1 MSESAQMYIGGLLTG
16 AILYF
21 AAQMILLVIKI
32 DIDRGRQARK
42 TQAEIDDYFCRMLKE
57 QILPLH
63 ETNNLLNIQMQVI
76 LDRIESIPQL
86 HNKNHYDSELRKLIT
101 DEYGP

>member
-1 MSESAQMYIGGLLTG
+1 
-16 AILYF
+16 
-21 AAQMILLVIKI
+21 
-32 DIDRGRQARK
+32 
-42 TQAEIDDYFCRMLKE
+42 MLKE

-63 ETNNLLNIQMQVI
+63 ETSNLLHIQMQVI
-76 LDRIESIPQL
+76 LDRIESIPQF